1 MIDTSNAPLTRALLG
16 SWLLVQLALL
26 LASPPF
32 QTFIFAWFG
41 LMPARLLAAWHGQ
54 AELLPALF
62 TLISHQFLHGGWLH
76 LGLNALFFID
86 VGPPVEKALGG
97 SRLALLFLAS
107 GVAGGL
113 TETLLDPASMTP
125 VVGASGAISGVFA
138 AFALLYGRQQ
148 VAPRRLLGVE
158 LSGGLLNALWLAAS
172 WFGLQWLTQLAF
184 NSGGPHVAIWSHIGG
199 FIAGLA
205 LAPALSSRRG

>member
-1 MIDTSNAPLTRALLG
+1 
-16 SWLLVQLALL
+16 
-26 LASPPF
+26 
-32 QTFIFAWFG
+32 
-41 LMPARLLAAWHGQ
+41 
-54 AELLPALF
+54 
-62 TLISHQFLHGGWLH
+62 
-76 LGLNALFFID
+76 
-86 VGPPVEKALGG
+86 
-97 SRLALLFLAS
+97 
-107 GVAGGL
+107 
-113 TETLLDPASMTP
+113 
-125 VVGASGAISGVFA
+125 